1 MRKTFYF
8 YDLETSG
15 LKSRA
20 DRIMQF
26 AGIRTDEDFQP
37 IGEPANLLVEL
48 TDDTLPSPGAVM
60 VTGITPMA
68 TRTDGISEREFC
80 RFFSEEVAI
89 PDTTILGYNSVRFDD
104 EFIRNTLWRNFY
116 DPYEWQW
123 REGRSRWDML
133 DVVRM
138 TRALRPDGIKWPVTD
153 EGKPTN
159 RLELITKENKI
170 SHEHAHDALSD
181 VEALIS
187 VTKLIQ
193 EKQPQLFDF
202 LYKMREKEAVLKL
215 VNLQAPKPFVYSSG
229 RYGTE
234 HNFTTVAYPIADA
247 GKGQVLV
254 CDLRYDFDDL
264 LKQEEAARK
273 AGEIDESK
281 PWPEREPWEREYFPI
296 IKKLQYNHCPAVAP
310 LGVLDK
316 DGGWARIGLD
326 KETVQKNLAAIKHH
340 PEFVR
345 RMANL
350 AKREY
355 PKERDVEQQIYD
367 QFTGKTDMNI
377 CAVLRANEGPE
388 LAKFHP
394 KFEDQRLNELLIHY
408 KGRNFPS
415 TLSEQEQQAWQEY
428 RRSRLEASAPG
439 FLKEMSIIR
448 KELDEGKPRA
458 GRSVKECEFLL
469 EELQLWYQSLQEEV

>member
-26 AGIRTDEDFQP
+26 AGIRTDENFQP

-89 PDTTILGYNSVRFDD
+89 PDTIILGYNSVRFDD
-104 EFIRNTLWRNFY
+104 EFIRNALWRNFY

-153 EGKPTN
+153 GGKPTN
-159 RLELITKENKI
+159 RLELITKENNI

-215 VNLQAPKPFVYSSG
+215 VNLQMPKPFVYSSG

-254 CDLRYDFDDL
+254 CDLRYDLDDL

-281 PWPEREPWEREYFPI
+281 PWQERKPWEREYFPI

-316 DGGWARIGLD
+316 DDGWARIGLD
-326 KETVQKNLAAIKHH
+326 KETIQKNLAAIKRH

-367 QFTGKTDMNI
+367 QFTSKADMNI
-377 CAVLRANEGPE
+377 CAVLRANEEPE

-415 TLSEQEQQAWQEY
+415 TLSEQEQKAWQEY
-428 RRSRLEASAPG
+428 RRSRLETSAPG
-439 FLKEMSIIR
+439 FLKEMAIIR
-448 KELDEGKPRA
+448 KELDKGKPRA
-458 GRSVKECEFLL
+458 GRGIKECEFLL
-469 EELQLWYQSLQEEV
+469 EELQLWYQSLQERE